1 MSQMEVMICTNF
13 VNYASAPILTP
24 VHNSLTYLRRNTER
38 EKKAHIGVNARHFT
52 LDQSR
57 KLECKPK
64 NRLIYKTRP
73 FDCAPILIRRLDR
86 STAASNGSAWIS
98 HSNIAQQLNIVLVL
112 IFLRQVKE
120 SRLSCKIWRINFSWR
135 EIKLV
140 RLYIFQ
146 HIQYLL
152 LRIEPLRG
160 SERASNE
167 IDCLRRLNRARS
179 ETMHKC

>member
-1 MSQMEVMICTNF
+1 MEVMICTNF

-38 EKKAHIGVNARHFT
+38 EKKAHIGVNGDSTSPSIKAAN
-52 LDQSR
+52 LNVN
-57 KLECKPK
+57 PIK

-167 IDCLRRLNRARS
+167 IDCLRRLNRGRS